1 MKKTLTFLFNII
13 IGLLVWVIYLWYRA
27 SMFIVITEP
36 ILKLDDW
43 LKPHK
48 GQNTEYWTMIIL
60 LVSAISLCF
69 VSIWWI
75 ALVYIILIVVNLGAF
90 ALWKRFKK

>member
-1 MKKTLTFLFNII
+1 MKRIGTFIIHLFA
-13 IGLLVWVIYLWYRA
+13 GLLVWLLYIWYRIA
-27 SMFIVITEP
+27 MFIVITEP

-48 GQNTEYWTMIIL
+48 RQNTEYWTMIIL

-69 VSIWWI
+69 ISIWWI
-75 ALVYIILIVVNLGAF
+75 ALAYIILVIINLGAF